1 MSRYLENC
9 LPFEQAGD
17 EEMMDTSMISDYD
30 NDFYTGMKR
39 KRRLELS
46 SDNGDMDCDG
56 EASCN
61 TPKRN
66 TFGNNFEEMN
76 SPSAGQF
83 LVKTF
88 QSPMVADCS
97 SAKRKRMVGFENIL
111 PSPPTSPVTSF
122 CRGFKI
128 GRRIPD
134 KSQNVRTDPK
144 LEEKQPTKKYLPFQ
158 KNLSLDELNL
168 RRKNLKSEDGVVNKF
183 KKYRSQVD
191 SIKKY
196 LDEEDE
202 NANLIADFS
211 ASYILPVLQDGKHS
225 DLKAISHQ
233 TLTDV
238 LLGKYD
244 NVLDSCTIID
254 CRYPY
259 EYEGGHIMGA
269 RNFYTK
275 DSILSEFI
283 LSNAGLCTGNQKKNI
298 LVFHC
303 EFSSERGPKMCRFL
317 RNKDREINENNYP
330 HLFYPEIYL
339 LENGYKEFFHNHID
353 LCYPASYKPMLHE
366 DNSKDLA
373 KFKSQTKPRIEKI
386 ERRSDNKPAAR
397 TSLMARGIVGR
408 KWETI
413 DEDVICQPLN

>member
-1 MSRYLENC
+1 MVDSDDEVSSNSSRKVARNLYLSNGRSSQS
-9 LPFEQAGD
+9 L
-17 EEMMDTSMISDYD
+17 
-30 NDFYTGMKR
+30 KR
-39 KRRLELS
+39 KRFS
-46 SDNGDMDCDG
+46 FFATNSDSDEN
-56 EASCN
+56 ESLN
-61 TPKRN
+61 TPKKAL
-66 TFGNNFEEMN
+66 FGSEFDEFGSPAVEKFLFETN
-76 SPSAGQF
+76 
-83 LVKTF
+83 
-88 QSPMVADCS
+88 QSPLYAECS
-97 SAKRKRMVGFENIL
+97 GSKRRMVKYEDAL
-111 PSPPTSPVTSF
+111 PSPPVSPMQFSCKTLKTRQMIDVEQQNIVNQQKLITEPGL
-122 CRGFKI
+122 GFELQS
-128 GRRIPD
+128 R
-134 KSQNVRTDPK
+134 
-144 LEEKQPTKKYLPFQ
+144 
-158 KNLSLDELNL
+158 KNLALSKRLSLDEIGLRNESLKDNNL
-168 RRKNLKSEDGVVNKF
+168 AVNKF
-183 KKYRSQVD
+183 KKYRSQAD

-202 NANLIADFS
+202 SANLIADFS
-211 ASYILPVLQDGKHS
+211 APYILPVLQDGKHS
-225 DLKAISHQ
+225 DLKAITHN

-283 LSNAGLCTGNQKKNI
+283 LSNAGLCTGNQNKNI

-353 LCYPASYKPMLHE
+353 LCYPALYKPMLHE
-366 DNSKDLA
+366 DNSKDLIHFRA
-373 KFKSQTKPRIEKI
+373 ESKLYATKFEKRSNSRTTPRFSSRKIVKRIIE
-386 ERRSDNKPAAR
+386 
-397 TSLMARGIVGR
+397 
-408 KWETI
+408 
-413 DEDVICQPLN
+413 DEILCKPLN